1 VVALVP
7 LIVAGWALGGLYL
20 SLGPSVAAGVF
31 GATNHL
37 MGGMVVTM
45 LCGTGAVAA
54 FALRGRA
61 GRSAGS
67 AAGSGRWAGAGRS
80 VALLSMGL
88 LAAGTAV
95 ALLGVLTGTA
105 MLAVAGTVL
114 AGVGY
119 GASGLATFGA
129 LARLAGTADA
139 ATRGGLFAVAYTVA
153 YLAFS
158 LPALAAGQAATL
170 VGLPATVVGYAVL
183 VIVVVLVAL
192 VLARRSARHG

>member
-61 GRSAGS
+61 GRS
-67 AAGSGRWAGAGRS
+67 
-80 VALLSMGL
+80 VALLSVAL

-105 MLAVAGTVL
+105 VLAVAGTVL

-119 GASGLATFGA
+119 GTSGLATFGA